1 MTCEVFMA
9 TEASQSNIA
18 QGKLRNRLFTAL
30 TVWGLVFSLVFAFVL
45 SPLIT
50 FANNDGTINYL
61 PDILELAQWIFNLLT
76 FFVCYALTVFAVY
89 RFGASQYWVF
99 ILVFSLATVVKYLSN
114 VVSAFFVF
122 GVVPSGGELFEQIQ
136 IVIFNISVELLQFAF
151 IVISS
156 VAIISRF
163 KRLSEIAEK
172 GAKKMGV
179 DFDRRSKVF
188 PFKALVSAKNPL
200 QYSALIAALIVSA
213 FMITNRLVYDF
224 SMGLPVDLVDGLWMA
239 AGYISD
245 ILFGVIGYLIMIVIF
260 NRCDTLDIKYRVKFT
275 QK

>member
-122 GVVPSGGELFEQIQ
+122 GVVPSGGELFEQTQ
-136 IVIFNISVELLQFAF
+136 IVVFNTSIELLQFAF

-163 KRLSEIAEK
+163 KRLSEIAER
-172 GAKKMGV
+172 GAKKIGI
-179 DFDRRSKVF
+179 DYDSRSKVF
-188 PFKALVSAKNPL
+188 PFKSLVSTKNPL